1 MEVMPVGFWQH
12 VLESDMA
19 VPHGRP
25 LNELTAELVTML
37 GSSNAVER
45 DQTAFPVLAAWIAE
59 GVYDDLLISL
69 GDSLA
74 QGLSYGLGRHDDDTV
89 FRRSFSALA
98 LAECVKRDNA
108 AHVLPVDAVLN
119 WADRSLS
126 WYVREQD
133 LRGRVEAKGWADAV
147 GHGADLMGVL
157 AQSRHLGAPH
167 LGVLLDVIGER
178 MSLSSARILTDGED
192 DRAAAAT
199 LMILQRNLVSPDQV
213 ESWVADLG
221 KVLVRPRGYSEQ
233 SWPSPSARNTSAYLR
248 ALYVHLAIG
257 VHPTDAT
264 VSFAEPPECRADLLL
279 ALLAIL
285 PLLTPWLYTGP
296 GRAPGSAPA

>member
-1 MEVMPVGFWQH
+1 MPVGFWQH

-19 VPHGRP
+19 VPQGRP

-45 DQTAFPVLAAWIAE
+45 DQTALPVLAAWISE

-74 QGLSYGLGRHDDDTV
+74 QGLGYGVGRHDDDTV
-89 FRRSFSALA
+89 FRRSYSARALA
-98 LAECVKRDNA
+98 ACVKRDNA

-119 WADRSLS
+119 WADRALS

-133 LRGRVEAKGWADAV
+133 LRGRVEGKGWANAL
-147 GHGADLMGVL
+147 GNGADLMGAL
-157 AQSRHLGAPH
+157 AQSSHLGAPH
-167 LGVLLDVIGER
+167 LGVVLDVIGER

-199 LMILQRNLVSPDQV
+199 LMILQRNLVATEQV

-221 KVLVRPRGYSEQ
+221 KTLVRPRGYSED

-248 ALYVHLAIG
+248 ALYIHLAIG
-257 VHPTDAT
+257 MHPVDAT
-264 VSFAEPPECRADLLL
+264 ISFAEPPDCRADLLL
-279 ALLAIL
+279 ALLAVL
-285 PLLTPWLYTGP
+285 PRLTPALYGGVS
-296 GRAPGSAPA
+296 GRA

>member
-1 MEVMPVGFWQH
+1 MEAMPVGFWQH

-19 VPHGRP
+19 VPRNRP
-25 LNELTAELVTML
+25 LNELTAELVAML
-37 GSSNAVER
+37 GSSTAVER
-45 DQTAFPVLAAWIAE
+45 DQTAFPVLSAWIAE

-89 FRRSFSALA
+89 FRRSYSARA

-133 LRGRVEAKGWADAV
+133 LRGRVDGKGWVGAV
-147 GHGADLMGVL
+147 AHGADLMGAL

-178 MSLSSARILTDGED
+178 MELSSARILTDGED
-192 DRAAAAT
+192 DRSAAAT
-199 LMILQRNLVSPDQV
+199 LMILQRNLVASEQI
-213 ESWVADLG
+213 ESWVSDLG
-221 KVLVRPRGYSEQ
+221 KALVRPRGYSLS
-233 SWPSPSARNTSAYLR
+233 SWPSHAARNTSAYLR
-248 ALYVHLAIG
+248 ALYIHLAIG
-257 VHPTDAT
+257 VRPVGASI
-264 VSFAEPPECRADLLL
+264 SFAEPPECRADLLL
-279 ALLAIL
+279 SLLAIL
-285 PLLTPWLYTGP
+285 PRLTPWLYADGKP
-296 GRAPGSAPA
+296 V

>member
-1 MEVMPVGFWQH
+1 MPVGFWQH

-19 VPHGRP
+19 VPPGRP

-37 GSSNAVER
+37 GSSNAAER
-45 DQTAFPVLAAWIAE
+45 DDTALPVLAAWIAE

-74 QGLSYGLGRHDDDTV
+74 QGLGYGIGRHDDDTV

-98 LAECVKRDNA
+98 LAACVRRDNV
-108 AHVLPVDAVLN
+108 AHVLPVDPVLD
-119 WADRSLS
+119 WADRALS

-133 LRGRVEAKGWADAV
+133 LRGRVDGKGWAGSV
-147 GHGADLMGVL
+147 GNGADLMGVF

-167 LGVLLDVIGER
+167 LGVLLEVMGER
-178 MSLSSARILTDGED
+178 MTLSSARVLVDGED
-192 DRAAAAT
+192 DSTALAT
-199 LMILQRNLVSPDQV
+199 LMILQRNLVATEQV
-213 ESWVADLG
+213 EAWVADLG
-221 KVLVRPRGYSEQ
+221 KALVRPRGYSED

-257 VHPTDAT
+257 VRPAGAT
-264 VSFAEPPECRADLLL
+264 ISFAEPPECRADLLL
-279 ALLAIL
+279 ALLAVL
-285 PLLTPWLYTGP
+285 PRLTPALYSGAA
-296 GRAPGSAPA
+296 RV

>member
-1 MEVMPVGFWQH
+1 MPVGFWQH

-19 VPHGRP
+19 VPSGRP

-37 GSSNAVER
+37 GSSNAAER
-45 DQTAFPVLAAWIAE
+45 DQTALPVLAAWIAE

-74 QGLSYGLGRHDDDTV
+74 QGLGYGLGRHDDDTV

-98 LAECVKRDNA
+98 LAACVKRDNVG
-108 AHVLPVDAVLN
+108 HVLPVDAVLN
-119 WADRSLS
+119 WADRALS

-133 LRGRVEAKGWADAV
+133 LRGRVEGKGWAGAV
-147 GHGADLMGVL
+147 GNGAELMRAF

-167 LGVLLDVIGER
+167 LGVLLEVMGER
-178 MSLSSARILTDGED
+178 MTLSSARILTDGED

-199 LMILQRNLVSPDQV
+199 LTMLQRNLVATEQV

-221 KVLVRPRGYSEQ
+221 KALVRPRGYSEE
-233 SWPSPSARNTSAYLR
+233 SWPSPTARNTSAYLR

-257 VHPTDAT
+257 VHPDDAT
-264 VSFAEPPECRADLLL
+264 IGFSEPPDCRADLLL
-279 ALLAIL
+279 ALLAVL
-285 PLLTPWLYTGP
+285 PRLTPSLYG
-296 GRAPGSAPA
+296 GAARA